1 MKRRLGMIQKDTI
14 TAMIGMDLQVRSY
27 PTNGSALTC
36 VSVVAEECFIDNMT
50 VPEQTLALWLSRPCY
65 AWMWFGIAVLSHGCL
80 RDVVM
85 LWRYVL

>member
-14 TAMIGMDLQVRSY
+14 TAMIGMDSK
-27 PTNGSALTC
+27 SAVTLTGLRLTR

-50 VPEQTLALWLSRPCY
+50 VPEQTFGLWLSRPCH
-65 AWMWFGIAVLSHGCL
+65 AWMWLGIAVLSHGCL

-85 LWRYVL
+85 LWRCVL